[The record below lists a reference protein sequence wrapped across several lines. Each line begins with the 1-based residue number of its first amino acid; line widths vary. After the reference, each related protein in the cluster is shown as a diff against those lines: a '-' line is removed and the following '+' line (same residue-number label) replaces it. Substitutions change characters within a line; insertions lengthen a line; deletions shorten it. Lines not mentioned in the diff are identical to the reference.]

1 MSTLVYMKIL
11 ELSPSSYDRWMRFL
25 TLGRVNLIKKEIA
38 ANWINSG
45 QNVLEIGCGTG
56 SLAALMTKRGARV
69 TAVDISAKMLA
80 EAQRKVPAADFHH
93 LTALEIDQFPQD
105 KFSRIVATLS
115 LSELTT
121 DELDMVL
128 TLSAKLLKPG
138 GLLIVAD
145 EVRAARPWQ
154 RFLAAVIRWPL
165 AVITFL
171 ITQQTTHVIKNF
183 GTRLTATEKFEL
195 IQRQEYLLGTMV
207 LFIGRRNDKVS
218 SGAAGRAGGG
228 DPC

>member
-11 ELSPSSYDRWMRFL
+11 ELSPSSYDSWMRFL
-25 TLGRVNLIKKEIA
+25 TLGQVNRIKKEIA
-38 ANWINSG
+38 ANWINPG
-45 QNVLEIGCGTG
+45 GNVLEIGCGTG

-69 TAVDISAKMLA
+69 TAVDISEKMLA
-80 EAQRKVPAADFHH
+80 EAQRKVPEADFYH
-93 LTALEIDQFPQD
+93 LTALEIDQFPQN

-115 LSELTT
+115 FSELTAE
-121 DELDMVL
+121 ELDMVL
-128 TLSAKLLKPG
+128 SLSANLLKPG

-154 RFLAAVIRWPL
+154 RFLAALMRWPL

-183 GTRLTATEKFEL
+183 EARLTAAETFEL
-195 IQRQEYLLGTMV
+195 IQRQEYLLGTMA
-207 LFIGRRNDKVS
+207 LFVGRRSDKVS
-218 SGAAGRAGGG
+218 SESAAKTRGGV
-228 DPC
+228 PC